1 MKGKTYEIWDFS
13 NIKYIMASYS
23 WHWTIFSV
31 IICYIDPEKT
41 EKGWETLYL
50 NFLKHNLMT
59 AGKHDINLIYVHF

>member
-41 EKGWETLYL
+41 EKGLLVEKR
-50 NFLKHNLMT
+50 F
-59 AGKHDINLIYVHF
+59 I